1 MSAPPA
7 LPGEPPARAR
17 AIVERIA
24 DALGVEGEVVVE
36 EREDELVVS
45 IAEEDV
51 GRFIGRH
58 GQVIDA
64 VQHLAYRAAFVDRR
78 GEQRVVVDAG
88 GYRERRAEALRG
100 QADRAADD
108 AARSERAVALP
119 AMSAIERRLVHEY
132 LRDRHDIET
141 YSEGEEPDRHLVV
154 APVLG

>member
-1 MSAPPA
+1 MSDEPA
-7 LPGEPPARAR
+7 ERAQ
-17 AIVERIA
+17 AIVQRVA
-24 DALGVEGEVVVE
+24 AALDVGGVAVLE
-36 EREDELVVS
+36 EREEELVVS
-45 IAEEDV
+45 IDADDV

-78 GEQRVVVDAG
+78 GERRVVVDAG
-88 GYRERRAEALRG
+88 GYRERRADALRV
-100 QADRAADD
+100 QADRAAED
-108 AARSERAVALP
+108 AARSERVVALP
-119 AMSAIERRLVHEY
+119 AMSATERRLVHEY